1 MGFSTAAAQTILFIA
16 VIILSTGLVMV
27 YKNVVDTTASSLQFQ
42 SNLLSNKVKTDITIT
57 NVYYNNNTD
66 TIVIDVKNLG
76 KTKLDLDLIDV
87 FIDSERIPR
96 QTSNRT
102 IEVLSDTEIVN
113 PGIWDPKEDIEIKV
127 FKILNQ
133 SISHTVKV
141 TTQYGISDIDSF
153 S

>member
-42 SNLLSNKVKTDITIT
+42 GNLLSDKVKTDITIT